1 MLPVPSG
8 DPSSTT
14 STSSFGSC
22 FRTRSMSRA
31 MFSRSLYVG
40 TMTTERP
47 TPVRV
52 CSAAPASA
60 TAAASPVH
68 DDSAGDQ
75 EERQHQRDEGDRLAA
90 LVRGAVERE
99 VDVGRTGG
107 QLDADE

>member
-47 TPVRV
+47 TPDRV
-52 CSAAPASA
+52 CSAASA

-68 DDSAGDQ
+68 DDPAGDQ
-75 EERQHQRDEGDRLAA
+75 KERQHQRHEGDRLAA
-90 LVRGAVERE
+90 LVRGAVEGE

-107 QLDADE
+107 